1 MRGNRMGER
10 KRRGKERNRRRSN
23 KQSLDTV
30 RSER

>member
-1 MRGNRMGER
+1 MRGNRMGEK
-10 KRRGKERNRRRSN
+10 KRRGKERNGRRSN